1 MSSQLCRRAAV
12 IEIEHPF
19 KQALSAISLSAEKR
33 TIIEERY
40 INLLYESHMRCDRI
54 TMVYNMNRVIV
65 TIGSIIVPA
74 LMSIELTST
83 NSGAVATLHWITWVI
98 SLMVTISNGVMTMFK
113 LDKKYYI
120 LHTSFEQLK
129 TEGWQYLALTGQYRR
144 GETSHE
150 NEFAL
155 FCRTIEKIRMR
166 QMDEEYV
173 KIQDVKSGPNSNGG
187 SGNSFDIQKTP
198 SNEDLVI
205 QIARIVKDQTSKKD
219 VAILDKSD
227 TPRNAN

>member
-1 MSSQLCRRAAV
+1 
-12 IEIEHPF
+12 
-19 KQALSAISLSAEKR
+19 
-33 TIIEERY
+33 
-40 INLLYESHMRCDRI
+40 MRCDRI
-54 TMVYNMNRVIV
+54 TTIYNMNRIIV

-74 LMSIELTST
+74 LISIEFTNT
-83 NSGAVATLHWITWVI
+83 NSAGTAAAASLHWITWVI

-144 GETSHE
+144 AETSHE

-173 KIQDVKSGPNSNGG
+173 KIQDVKSGPGSSGG
-187 SGNSFDIQKTP
+187 SGNTFDIQKTP

-205 QIARIVKDQTSKKD
+205 QIARIVKDQVSKKD
-219 VAILDKSD
+219 VGLVDKSD